1 MPAPSRGGPR
11 DFTAAGLGVIH
22 AMTMLRIAEV
32 ETPIGP
38 MYCAV
43 RDGRLCTLE
52 FAERW
57 PHRLAWLERRLG
69 AFFTHPDPDPAGVV
83 RRLADY
89 FAGRLDALSDV
100 AIELTGTP

>member
-1 MPAPSRGGPR
+1 MPAPSRGAPR

-43 RDGRLCTLE
+43 RDGRLCALE

-57 PHRLAWLERRLG
+57 PHRLVWLERRLG
-69 AFFTHPDPDPAGVV
+69 AFFTHPDPDRRPCDRGGAGSRPRPLGPGVPAG
-83 RRLADY
+83 R
-89 FAGRLDALSDV
+89 G
-100 AIELTGTP
+100 